1 MDLRSKLGLYKENSA
16 KSEVKKA
23 GKEAETGFTG
33 GIVCENE
40 EGSYLLFEQRFPG
53 SYIYGGYGLGEAL
66 LADSSSLQ
74 KLGSTDSIAVSSAD
88 LLFLDTETTG
98 LSGGTGTVAFLIGT
112 GYFEDDSFV
121 MRQYFMR
128 DYDEEPAVLRAL
140 NESLSRFNGLVTFNG
155 KAFDWNLLQ
164 SRFTFNRLKPHKRE
178 PFNLDLLFPARR
190 IWGLKLESCSLT
202 SLEENILSEFRAG
215 DIPGALIPSIYFKYL
230 EDRDTSDIIKVIRHN
245 EFDILAMVALIRK
258 MSLMLEQPF
267 AEEHGDYERLGLGKI
282 FEFCGEL
289 DNSIDCF
296 ESCSRSDS
304 VTVRSASVKRLTKY
318 YKKNGD
324 FDKAL
329 AHWQQSSGEQ
339 GGLSLFSMVEMAKY
353 YEHREKDIAR
363 ALHVVE
369 KALEMCRKTGL
380 DGKSCGDDLVKR
392 RERLKRKAER
402 IS

>member
-1 MDLRSKLGLYKENSA
+1 MDLRSKLGLYKENNTRP
-16 KSEVKKA
+16 EEKKA
-23 GKEAETGFTG
+23 GTGAEKVFPGS
-33 GIVCENE
+33 IVCENE
-40 EGSYLLFEQRFPG
+40 EGSYLLLEQRFPV

-66 LADSSSLQ
+66 LASFSSVQ
-74 KLGSTDSIAVSSAD
+74 KLACTDSVTASPAD

-112 GYFEDDSFV
+112 GYFEENSFV

-128 DYDEEPAVLRAL
+128 DYDEEPAVLKAL
-140 NESLSRFNGLVTFNG
+140 NESLSRFKGLITFNG
-155 KAFDWNLLQ
+155 KSFDWNLLQ
-164 SRFTFNRLKPHKRE
+164 SRYTFNRMKPHKRD

-230 EDRDTSDIIKVIRHN
+230 EDRETSDIIKVIKHN
-245 EFDILAMVALIRK
+245 ELDILAMVALIRK
-258 MSLMLEQPF
+258 MSLMLEMPF
-267 AEEHGDYERLGLGKI
+267 SEEHGDYERLGLGKI

-304 VTVRSASVKRLTKY
+304 ITVRSASVKKLTKY

-324 FDKAL
+324 FEKAL
-329 AHWQQSSGEQ
+329 AHWQQTSGEQ
-339 GGLSLFSMVEMAKY
+339 GGLSLFSLVEMAKY
-353 YEHREKDIAR
+353 YEHREKDISKAMCI
-363 ALHVVE
+363 VE

-380 DGKSCGDDLVKR
+380 DNKSCRDDLVKR